1 MKVNVRLFAIAKD
14 AMGDGEVEI
23 ELNDGATVADVR
35 SVLLKRLPELN
46 SMSSL
51 LRFAV
56 NEGYADDGTVVQ
68 STDEI
73 ACIPPVSGG

>member
-1 MKVNVRLFAIAKD
+1 MSDADASSERSRSMKVNVRLFAIAKD

-56 NEGYADDGTVVQ
+56 NEGYAL
-68 STDEI
+68 SLI
-73 ACIPPVSGG
+73 HI